1 MYMMYISQYI
11 MCVLCCL
18 ISKSSLETL
27 TVTLLT
33 CDAGY
38 RRASNDS
45 HICVACEPGRWIR
58 TTEAA

>member
-1 MYMMYISQYI
+1 
-11 MCVLCCL
+11 MCVLCF
-18 ISKSSLETL
+18 SKSSLETL